1 LVGAENDRP
10 LLEVRFRSD
19 GHPPFTEREREIHLN
34 GTCGVKFCKK
44 PGFDCESR
52 LSFSENAQR
61 RTSNAKFFKSER
73 ILVERWVLSVER
85 WAFLI
90 S

>member
-34 GTCGVKFCKK
+34 GTSGVIFKNPDRNFD
-44 PGFDCESR
+44 PGF
-52 LSFSENAQR
+52 LL
-61 RTSNAKFFKSER
+61 T
-73 ILVERWVLSVER
+73 VEPGNRDLKICR
-85 WAFLI
+85 
-90 S
+90 